1 MNHGG
6 ALRFKGANLQK
17 HLFNRTRMKEK
28 RILFVPLRAKNHND
42 KVKMNSSS
50 SKAANG
56 TMFGILM
63 ALSLSHL
70 LNDTLQSVIS
80 AIYPLLKDSLSISFA
95 QIGLITLV
103 YQIAASVFQPVV
115 GFYLDKRPN
124 PWFLPIGM
132 MFTLVGLLNLAF
144 ATTLHWVFVSV
155 FLVGIGSS
163 ILHPEA
169 SRLTSLAS
177 GGKRGLAQSVFQ
189 VGGNM
194 GGAMGPLLAAL
205 VIAPHGQQN
214 IAYFS
219 IVAVIAIGAM
229 IPICLWYKSKLRY
242 AKIHQAPVDNIK
254 RPLLSRNKVIASLLI
269 LLVLIFSKYVYM
281 ASLTNFY
288 TFYLIHKFD
297 VTIQHSQFYLFA
309 FLFATAL
316 GTLLGGPIG
325 DRVGRKYVI
334 WGSILGC
341 APFTL
346 ALPYVDSLLWT
357 CVLSICIGLILS
369 SAFSAILVYAQELL
383 PMKLGLISGL
393 FFGLAF
399 GIAGIASAVLGDIA
413 DAKSIEYVFHL
424 CSFMPLLGLV
434 TYFLPNTKKQQA
446 G

>member
-1 MNHGG
+1 
-6 ALRFKGANLQK
+6 
-17 HLFNRTRMKEK
+17 
-28 RILFVPLRAKNHND
+28 
-42 KVKMNSSS
+42 MNSSS
-50 SKAANG
+50 SKAAGG
-56 TMFGILM
+56 TLFGILL
-63 ALSLSHL
+63 ALSLSHM

-80 AIYPLLKDSLSISFA
+80 AIYPLLKDSLSLSFA

-103 YQIAASVFQPVV
+103 YQIAASVFQPIV

-132 MFTLVGLLNLAF
+132 TFTLVGLLNLAY
-144 ATTLHWVFVSV
+144 ADTLHWIFVAV

-189 VGGNM
+189 VGGNL
-194 GGAMGPLLAAL
+194 GGSLGPLLAAL
-205 VIAPHGQQN
+205 IIAPYGQRN
-214 IAYFS
+214 IAFFA
-219 IVAVIAIGAM
+219 IVAVIAIVAM
-229 IPICLWYKSKLRY
+229 FPICLWYKEKLRY
-242 AKIHQAPVDNIK
+242 AKTHPTPAGFIK
-254 RPLLSRNKVIASLLI
+254 KPLLPKNKIIFSLLI

-288 TFYLIHKFD
+288 TFYLIERFD
-297 VTIQHSQFYLFA
+297 VSIQHSQFYLFA
-309 FLFATAL
+309 FLFAAAL

-334 WGSILGC
+334 WVSILGV

-346 ALPYVDSLLWT
+346 LMPHVDSLLWT
-357 CVLSICIGLILS
+357 CVLSICIGFILS

-413 DAKSIEYVFHL
+413 DAKGIEYVYQV
-424 CSFMPLLGLV
+424 CAYMPLLGLI
-434 TYFLPNTKKQQA
+434 TYFLPNLKKV
-446 G
+446 

>member
-1 MNHGG
+1 MN
-6 ALRFKGANLQK
+6 RS
-17 HLFNRTRMKEK
+17 T
-28 RILFVPLRAKNHND
+28 
-42 KVKMNSSS
+42 
-50 SKAANG
+50 SKAAGG
-56 TMFGILM
+56 TMFGILL

-80 AIYPLLKDSLSISFA
+80 AIYPLLKDSLSLSFA

-103 YQIAASVFQPVV
+103 YQIAASVFQPMV

-144 ATTLHWVFVSV
+144 ANTLHWIFLSV

-194 GGAMGPLLAAL
+194 GGSLGPLLAAL
-205 VIAPHGQQN
+205 IIAPHGQRN

-229 IPICLWYKSKLRY
+229 IPICLWYKTKLKY
-242 AKIHQAPVDNIK
+242 AKTHPMPVDSIK
-254 RPLLSRNKVIASLLI
+254 KPLLPKNKIIMSLMI

-297 VTIQHSQFYLFA
+297 VSIQNSQFYLFA
-309 FLFATAL
+309 FLFAVAM

-341 APFTL
+341 APFTM
-346 ALPYVDSLLWT
+346 AMPYVNSLFWT
-357 CVLSICIGLILS
+357 CVLSICIGFILS

-399 GIAGIASAVLGDIA
+399 GIAGIASAVLGNIA
-413 DAKSIEYVFHL
+413 DAKGIEYVYHM
-424 CSFMPLLGLV
+424 CAYMPLLGLI
-434 TYFLPNTKKQQA
+434 TYFLPNTKKWLS
-446 G
+446 